1 MSETKNFRTHDR
13 YYLVYRYVQV
23 NINKYKTLNQNLYLV
38 FLSSTGTSIFYTIN
52 LFKYQNSGILIL
64 IHNNWYVSFIITN
77 LLKLKILNPILRNSV
92 CYKRIKMIEYPEWI
106 ESFEVSWS
114 IHFKTVNLSEK
125 TYNLI
130 RLIFS

>member
-64 IHNNWYVSFIITN
+64 IHNN
-77 LLKLKILNPILRNSV
+77 
-92 CYKRIKMIEYPEWI
+92 
-106 ESFEVSWS
+106 
-114 IHFKTVNLSEK
+114 
-125 TYNLI
+125 
-130 RLIFS
+130 